1 MTTAWRMHRP
11 HRCNKDA
18 ADKRE
23 YHARRQEE
31 RAEPIRPAPMPNA
44 WRIKELAEL
53 ALAFRYQSSLPG

>member
-1 MTTAWRMHRP
+1 MNYRGHGSHRP
-11 HRCNKDA
+11 TRCNKDV

-23 YHARRQEE
+23 YLYRRPEE

-53 ALAFRYQSSLPG
+53 ALAFRYR